1 MFEFDI
7 NTNDLELLRDSV
19 NDISINNLALKE
31 TFQDNF
37 KTFKEEGL
45 FEEGF
50 KQVHEYFTRVEEYL
64 NKVSTSIISYYDSLS
79 HIEYDY
85 MNKFEVVDVPSIG
98 KVSNKALNDILG
110 YTVLPE
116 EEVPAEEEPIPEEE
130 GPVPVPISEDPLPEE
145 SRIPEEEP
153 GFVDEIPSDE
163 PAMDDAIPMDEDG
176 PIEETLTAEQAE
188 NALTDLLSKQTEN
201 TTENYSSVQEAVSD
215 IASDAVSSSI
225 GLDDAADVSM
235 DISNDIE
242 VGNDIVVD
250 ESTSD
255 IPVDVSSNME
265 TSVPISEPSLD
276 IDVGGE

>member
-50 KQVHEYFTRVEEYL
+50 KQVHEYFTRVDEYL
-64 NKVSTSIISYYDSLS
+64 NKVSTSVMSYSDSLS

-85 MNKFEVVDVPSIG
+85 MNKFEGLDVPSIG

-116 EEVPAEEEPIPEEE
+116 EEVPTEEPLPEEE
-130 GPVPVPISEDPLPEE
+130 EVPIPIEEPLPEE
-145 SRIPEEEP
+145 SRIPEEGPVFE
-153 GFVDEIPSDE
+153 DEIPSDE
-163 PAMDDAIPMDEDG
+163 PSMEEAIPMDEDG
-176 PIEETLTAEQAE
+176 PVEETLTAEQAE

-201 TTENYSSVQEAVSD
+201 TTEKYSSVQEAVSD

-225 GLDDAADVSM
+225 GLDETTDVSM

-250 ESTSD
+250 GSTSD